1 MPLRW
6 KRQETFRRTW
16 RRSPDR
22 PPQVWFVNFGESSL
36 DFELLVWL
44 GASSIRRPKAV
55 TAAYLWEIHSAL
67 ERHEI
72 EVPFPQR
79 DLHLKSYFGLS
90 GERCAAGTAGR
101 RATLTIDLSVTRPGR
116 CRRHCARESPCRDA
130 PSRGNSF
137 RRKLGRYPAPV
148 DRIP

>member
-1 MPLRW
+1 MASLPG
-6 KRQETFRRTW
+6 
-16 RRSPDR
+16 R

-44 GASSIRRPKAV
+44 GGANIRRPKAV

-79 DLHLKSYFGLS
+79 DLHLRSFFGLS
-90 GERCAAGTAGR
+90 GEAA
-101 RATLTIDLSVTRPGR
+101 
-116 CRRHCARESPCRDA
+116 RDA
-130 PSRGNSF
+130 MQRGE
-137 RRKLGRYPAPV
+137 
-148 DRIP
+148 